1 MTDEDKIAEL
11 LGRWRRATA
20 NGDLS
25 ELLPLMAADVVFL
38 AAGQPTLRG
47 RDAFA
52 SHFRA
57 ALEKVRLEP
66 TGELKE
72 VVVSGDFAYCWN
84 DVVLKVTPRDLLPGL
99 RLAGPDLTILR
110 REPDGRWVVFRAAS
124 MLTPEQGR

>member
-1 MTDEDKIAEL
+1 MTDEDKIMDVL
-11 LGRWRRATA
+11 RSWRRATA

-25 ELLPLMAADVVFL
+25 ELLPLMAENVVFL
-38 AAGQPTLRG
+38 AAGQPPLCG

-52 SHFRA
+52 SHVRA

-66 TGELKE
+66 TSELQE
-72 VVVSGDFAYCWN
+72 IGVAGDFAYCWN
-84 DVVLKVTPRDLLPGL
+84 NVVLTVTPRDPAPEL

-124 MLTPEQGR
+124 MLTPQ